1 MNAPGGAPRPPAP
14 SGVGP
19 LPLLAG
25 ALDALQ
31 AEAAATGT
39 DQQVVLGGAR
49 LHRARSTL
57 LRATFVVDTGERRLT
72 DAPWC
77 DLVIVHAA
85 TGRTARVERAVSW
98 QDDRLV
104 VETVELDPA
113 VIESMPAGGA
123 EEAGSWYV
131 VATAGRRRLRLAQH
145 HELGALID
153 PGHGRFVATGE
164 LDARQSRLL
173 AGDPSLLRCALA
185 AAAVELLTDGR
196 RVLVVSPDPVALDE
210 IALVVEQLHD
220 ADANAALS
228 EALTDALAGGPA
240 IGFGTARLA
249 PGVVVRIGTPALDA
263 VAGDARL
270 TLEGALDRHA
280 PGALAEL
287 GDIAAELRHLAADA
301 DPIDGHRSDR
311 PGLPI
316 GGGRSTAAPTDPASP
331 ERRRGPSLAAR
342 LLAGDPTAPPGDPT
356 APPRRPHRSSRR
368 RRAPDHPHRR
378 PKPPAAELAGPGPC

>member
-280 PGALAEL
+280 PGRWPNWATSPPNCATW
-287 GDIAAELRHLAADA
+287 
-301 DPIDGHRSDR
+301 PPTPTPSTV
-311 PGLPI
+311 
-316 GGGRSTAAPTDPASP
+316 TAA
-331 ERRRGPSLAAR
+331 
-342 LLAGDPTAPPGDPT
+342 TAPGYRSAAAAPP
-356 APPRRPHRSSRR
+356 PPRRILRPPNAVGDRASPPGSSPATPPLPPATPPLLPPP
-368 RRAPDHPHRR
+368 APRPTAPHRR
-378 PKPPAAELAGPGPC
+378 PKPPPRPSWPGPGPC